1 MEDNVGLRDY
11 AKARDKFEL
20 DAKDG
25 GEPRFAYELAWPCC
39 CCKHSECTDQE
50 EPCRT
55 CDHNVNV
62 VSPTE
67 RITLDER
74 SEE

>member
-1 MEDNVGLRDY
+1 MSLRNY
-11 AKARDKFEL
+11 AKSRDKFEL

-39 CCKHSECTDQE
+39 CCKNSEYTDQE

-55 CDHNVNV
+55 CDHNVNAV
-62 VSPTE
+62 APNAE
-67 RITLDER
+67 RDGQEKA
-74 SEE
+74 